1 MQSRVRSNSQ
11 TQYYAGPQQADSTAG
26 RASDLRVYTGRTPAS
41 TSTSAS
47 ASTVGRTAGLFATPP
62 RPSQGTPS
70 LRGSHSVTMLRR
82 PRRQSE
88 TTPPGWHNAP
98 AQDFFRS
105 PPRPESRGSVNSA
118 ASGHFGSVPH
128 SGKSP
133 VLVRSVKLDCKVVP
147 RALDEFK
154 AQRKG
159 IVFDGQEASARVR
172 VRMDVSLTVLHAG
185 EQCVDLLAVA
195 APKSAHALTFGGRR
209 SAQSAHSDSERGWP
223 RVERTEC
230 RVSSS
235 PSHYQPTEYA
245 ESAASPALSP
255 QAVHWQRFEPEPAAV
270 PALEPV
276 PVPRPKAGR
285 SEPRAR
291 PVSMLHVT
299 QPAPYPPAP
308 NSPSPPQT
316 QTQAQTHEG
325 WARFEMHT
333 QASYARSLAR
343 VSDRVALF
351 NNLSASP
358 ARAQSLTTRR
368 THSFDVDRGLVG
380 LGLRPAS
387 AMAHYDEQPV
397 DQSHDQSHGYDQ
409 SQTQDQAQA
418 QIHGQPMQRPADA
431 IDRPHLSMGLGTGRL
446 LMGADAAPRSAAGE
460 CLPPA
465 CDFETDVARGMLFA
479 RLHEPRRYRL
489 TVWFSVPVAAH
500 MQLGH
505 GDCAAWE
512 AGGVNIQGLPR
523 SLHTRVRMRLP
534 HRRVRSHGPA
544 DDGSFYRVRMVQP
557 PRVDP
562 HSVRTVDAALASGG
576 QMPAP
581 LFSPAGPEASGGA
594 GWLNTDDSDTQD
606 RAAPVD
612 NDAEAI
618 LDRKLRRFIDEYGR
632 RTLAADA
639 PAQQALVAADSA
651 DRRHA
656 WAQFASEHDG
666 WDFRRSEVTSFRLKL
681 ADAVSVSW
689 APRTDYDYVASSLFE
704 SRPLSP
710 MLSDEPELPD
720 QFHLPTSRPRP
731 PPSRAA
737 LETIFS
743 AEPTPTIDVPAETTL
758 AFALTV
764 AGAEPIVSINS
775 VEARLVVRPDG
786 LLLSAKVTLSTS
798 ERWPTAI
805 DMHFSPLLCAIGGVR
820 SLALAHRSVSV
831 RYRGRHVEARWAS
844 GPALGESG
852 SNEPSLLRLW
862 AAATAESAAALLPE
876 DSLGA
881 DGAVMEVTVESEP
894 GLSVPLHGMALTHRF
909 YIAVP
914 THLVS
919 LSANAFSV
927 GAAVSV
933 VNSADTWVHAVL
945 ADSDGIAAD
954 LLSLVSSASLHRV
967 VVIERRSAV
976 GASVMFA
983 RRMAAAYERMRASG
997 AMEEPVTCVSS
1008 ATVAIDVERRA
1019 LGALAVRV
1027 SVACS
1032 LATFNSW
1039 RAQMVAVERNKSN
1052 SSIGGPQVV
1061 PCLALSVPRSDSA
1074 WEIDSV
1080 ELTCLVGSVS
1090 TTMPVQSLVELGDGT
1105 VAVPLSHLLRARG
1118 HLAPEVVIDAVTCVF
1133 TASTSAPNHPQSALA
1148 SRLSLPLPVPVFGLH
1163 SDCPAL
1169 ERAYFAKSCTE
1180 LFSAATITVS
1190 VAAGATVQTTNEN
1203 NISAIVCTL
1212 PGCTASSTDTNAVIV
1227 DDAGD
1232 ASNAGD
1238 DGDDDER
1245 QPLVTH
1251 TLQVALSSL
1260 AGLCLDLCLA
1270 PTPAQPPLEQ
1280 HTVEL
1285 ISKSTDTDD
1294 LLPLPPSVSP
1304 IPEEAYNSDD
1314 GSDDK
1319 RDDNAAVDSA
1329 EEVMDDT
1336 AAVSWVSLEQLPT
1349 DSISVH
1355 SMASSAAAATRSLRN
1370 RHTRNRVLA
1379 DVTPTSSAL
1388 DMSMQVPTESD
1399 PLLGP
1404 PREIMLGTEP
1414 SAWEKMQRVLVWILW
1429 FTLFLVITAAAL
1441 FAVTEYFIEM
1451 PENSAQMHYI
1461 DTVTDDIPVT
1471 VMGMPA
1477 AVTAVAMVL
1486 PIEILRARMAV
1497 HNEVLDVLSE
1507 TVDTSGCLPVVS
1519 SNEVEHIFASAASAA
1534 FADSG
1539 AADVTSGKSSS
1550 SLFGWL
1556 YRAVFEPV
1564 LEALHLSG

>member
-1 MQSRVRSNSQ
+1 MQSRARSNSQ
-11 TQYYAGPQQADSTAG
+11 TQYYAGPQRADSAAG

-41 TSTSAS
+41 TSTSVS

-62 RPSQGTPS
+62 RASQGTPS

-133 VLVRSVKLDCKVVP
+133 VLVRGVKLDCKVVS

-159 IVFDGQEASARVR
+159 IVFDGQEAGARVR

-195 APKSAHALTFGGRR
+195 APKSAHALAFGGRR

-255 QAVHWQRFEPEPAAV
+255 QAVNWQRFEPEPAAV

-276 PVPRPKAGR
+276 PVPVARPTAGR

-291 PVSMLHVT
+291 PMSMLHVA

-316 QTQAQTHEG
+316 QAQAQTHEG

-387 AMAHYDEQPV
+387 AMAHYDGQPV
-397 DQSHDQSHGYDQ
+397 DQSHDQSHGHDQ
-409 SQTQDQAQA
+409 SQTQDQAQP
-418 QIHGQPMQRPADA
+418 QIHSQPMQRPADA
-431 IDRPHLSMGLGTGRL
+431 TDRPHSSMGLGTGRL
-446 LMGADAAPRSAAGE
+446 LMGADAVPRSAAGE
-460 CLPPA
+460 CPAPA

-512 AGGVNIQGLPR
+512 AGGVSIQGLPR
-523 SLHTRVRMRLP
+523 SLHTRVRVRLP
-534 HRRVRSHGPA
+534 HRHVRSHGPA

-562 HSVRTVDAALASGG
+562 HSVRTVDAALAAGG

-606 RAAPVD
+606 CPAPVD
-612 NDAEAI
+612 NDSEAV
-618 LDRKLRRFIDEYGR
+618 LDRKLRRFIDEYGH

-758 AFALTV
+758 PFAPTV
-764 AGAEPIVSINS
+764 AGAEPIASIDS

-786 LLLSAKVTLSTS
+786 LLVSAKVTLSTS

-844 GPALGESG
+844 GPALGELG

-862 AAATAESAAALLPE
+862 AAATADSAAVLLPE
-876 DSLGA
+876 DGLGA

-894 GLSVPLHGMALTHRF
+894 GLSVPLHGMGLTHRF

-919 LSANAFSV
+919 LSVNAFSV

-933 VNSADTWVHAVL
+933 VNSANTWVHAVL

-967 VVIERRSAV
+967 VVIERRPAV
-976 GASVMFA
+976 GASVMFG
-983 RRMAAAYERMRASG
+983 RRMTAAYERMRASG
-997 AMEEPVTCVSS
+997 AMEEPVTCASS
-1008 ATVAIDVERRA
+1008 ATVAIDVKRRA

-1039 RAQMVAVERNKSN
+1039 RAQMVAAERNKS
-1052 SSIGGPQVV
+1052 SIGEPQVV
-1061 PCLALSVPRSDSA
+1061 PCLALSVPRSDIA

-1090 TTMPVQSLVELGDGT
+1090 TTMPVQSLVELDDST
-1105 VAVPLSHLLRARG
+1105 VAVPLSHLLHTRG

-1133 TASTSAPNHPQSALA
+1133 TASTPAPNHPQSALA
-1148 SRLSLPLPVPVFGLH
+1148 SGFSLPLPVPVFGLG

-1169 ERAYFAKSCTE
+1169 EHTYFAKSCAE

-1190 VAAGATVQTTNEN
+1190 VAAGTTVQTTNEN

-1212 PGCTASSTDTNAVIV
+1212 PSCTASSTDMNAVVI

-1232 ASNAGD
+1232 AGN

-1245 QPLVTH
+1245 QPLVAH

-1260 AGLCLDLCLA
+1260 AGLCLDLRLA
-1270 PTPAQPPLEQ
+1270 CALGQPPLEQ
-1280 HTVEL
+1280 YTVEL
-1285 ISKSTDTDD
+1285 VSKSTDTDD
-1294 LLPLPPSVSP
+1294 LLPLLPSVPP
-1304 IPEEAYNSDD
+1304 IPEEDYNSND

-1319 RDDNAAVDSA
+1319 RDDNDAIVSA

-1336 AAVSWVSLEQLPT
+1336 AAVSCVSLEQLPA

-1355 SMASSAAAATRSLRN
+1355 SMSSSAAAATHSLRN

-1379 DVTPTSSAL
+1379 DAIPTSSAL

-1404 PREIMLGTEP
+1404 LHEIVLGTEP

-1441 FAVTEYFIEM
+1441 FAVTEYFIEI
-1451 PENSAQMHYI
+1451 PESSAQMHYI
-1461 DTVTDDIPVT
+1461 DTVTDEIPVT

-1477 AVTAVAMVL
+1477 AVAAVAVVL
-1486 PIEILRARMAV
+1486 PIEILRARTAV
-1497 HNEVLDVLSE
+1497 HNEVLHVLSE
-1507 TVDTSGCLPVVS
+1507 TVDTSGRLPVMS
-1519 SNEVEHIFASAASAA
+1519 SNEVEHLFASAASTD
-1534 FADSG
+1534 FAGSV
-1539 AADVTSGKSSS
+1539 AADVASGKSSS